1 MAKKPSNTPNKLEKI
16 IDPFEKFTDKAVPYL
31 AILLALIIIAE
42 LTIKE
47 IEHYEPYITAL
58 DYFIVSFFILDLIFK
73 WLKIRKIKK
82 FIKLYWLDLLAV
94 FPFYLIIR
102 VYLRITT
109 LIRAGEEIAEIQKF
123 AHEAALIREAKLI
136 EGLEKETKIMKEIRP
151 TLRIIKVLQRFLRI
165 RRAKSIISL
174 KTALHIH
181 ASHNK
186 KIKNKIYDNYKNLTN
201 PKSTWK

>member
-109 LIRAGEEIAEIQKF
+109 LIRAGEEIAWQCAF
-123 AHEAALIREAKLI
+123 
-136 EGLEKETKIMKEIRP
+136 
-151 TLRIIKVLQRFLRI
+151 
-165 RRAKSIISL
+165 
-174 KTALHIH
+174 
-181 ASHNK
+181 
-186 KIKNKIYDNYKNLTN
+186 
-201 PKSTWK
+201 